1 MSDMHINRPR
11 HDDYAPE
18 GSGMAAVAL
27 GMMSAL
33 PLIGAAILTGKPIWS
48 VLVLWF
54 VGGPVL
60 ALIFALL
67 PYLAP
72 RPNRRE
78 RHV

>member
-1 MSDMHINRPR
+1 MHINRPR

-33 PLIGAAILTGKPIWS
+33 PLIGAAILTGKPLWS

-72 RPNRRE
+72 RPNRGAS
-78 RHV
+78 HV

>member
-1 MSDMHINRPR
+1 MHINRPR

-27 GMMSAL
+27 
-33 PLIGAAILTGKPIWS
+33 
-48 VLVLWF
+48 
-54 VGGPVL
+54 
-60 ALIFALL
+60 ALL

>member
-1 MSDMHINRPR
+1 
-11 HDDYAPE
+11 
-18 GSGMAAVAL
+18 MAAYIIFGLLAWLTIGTAL
-27 GMMSAL
+27 AL
-33 PLIGAAILTGKPIWS
+33 AIGAAILTGKPIWS

-67 PYLAP
+67 PYLTP

>member
-1 MSDMHINRPR
+1 MHIHPHR
-11 HDDYAPE
+11 HDDYAHE

-67 PYLAP
+67 PYLTP